1 MYVVSTEYFSS
12 MGVDFYWGKMYEAL
26 KKEGQQAVNYIKDL
40 GEMEKV
46 NVESVLLEGHPA
58 DELIRYA
65 EEEEMDIVI
74 MGSLG
79 MTGLDRLLL
88 GSVAGNLVR
97 HSKVPVMVVKEKCQS

>member
-1 MYVVSTEYFSS
+1 
-12 MGVDFYWGKMYEAL
+12 MYEAL

-74 MGSLG
+74 MGTLG
-79 MTGLDRLLL
+79 KTGLERLLL

-97 HSKVPVMVVKEKCQS
+97 SLKGACYGCKGKV